1 MHEATSK
8 AAPKKKAHESM
19 YDLVKSMRFP
29 GRMLD
34 GERRELGELLAMNC
48 IVRKDDIIPEEVV
61 ESLCRDLLQV
71 AVTTGNVISD
81 EIWSFVVSQMDGEE
95 LAIMLLEEIAND
107 VEEGWVIAEHPNG
120 KHMAMATEVYN
131 AMIAPELELRGMLAE
146 LGRMIPGLGRELPDI
161 GGQIIARVGPQPEE
175 EDTAHDGCVCEG
187 CAARGVICP
196 GMDECDPDIPGAGTP
211 DDEEMPD
218 MMDSAEGLIATG
230 EPESA
235 DEVIQGIRDRCRQ
248 CADTTDAPA
257 EQDSGQPE
265 TPAEDEESP
274 VAKTGDTPAEES
286 EEAVEVPAASD

>member
-1 MHEATSK
+1 MFEATPK

-48 IVRKDDIIPEEVV
+48 IVRKDDLIPDEIIEP
-61 ESLCRDLLQV
+61 LCHDLLQV

-81 EIWSFVVSQMDGEE
+81 EIWGFIVSQMDGEE

-146 LGRMIPGLGRELPDI
+146 LGRMIPGLNRELPDI
-161 GGQIIARVGPQPEE
+161 GDPIIARVGPQPEE

-187 CAARGVICP
+187 CAAR
-196 GMDECDPDIPGAGTP
+196 
-211 DDEEMPD
+211 
-218 MMDSAEGLIATG
+218 G

-257 EQDSGQPE
+257 EQDSGQTEIAEVEEPLAVE
-265 TPAEDEESP
+265 AEDTS
-274 VAKTGDTPAEES
+274 AEE
-286 EEAVEVPAASD
+286 EAVPAASD